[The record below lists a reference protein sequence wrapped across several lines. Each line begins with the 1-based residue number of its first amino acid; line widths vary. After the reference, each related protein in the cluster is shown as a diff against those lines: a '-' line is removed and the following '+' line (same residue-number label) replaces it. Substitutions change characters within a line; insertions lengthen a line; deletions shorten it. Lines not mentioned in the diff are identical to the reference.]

1 VRNPV
6 QVGPIRN
13 RIAAYGVAAALSAVA
28 LVFTAVFSGVFE
40 GTRYF
45 LLLAAVAGAGLLGG
59 RGPGLAATGITVAVT
74 QYLLLAMPL
83 RPRGGRAS
91 ELYTL
96 FIYLVVA
103 LGVAVM
109 SGAAR
114 EARLRAER
122 LAGENDGLYREEQRA
137 RRQRDEVMAVV
148 SHDLRNPIA
157 TILLAAR
164 NAARAAP
171 EGDAGARVRRHA
183 AMIERSAQRAD
194 RLINDLLD
202 LSSIEAGRFS
212 IRPAACPAAVLVREA
227 AEALRPA
234 AERKGLD
241 VACDPCDDALE
252 LLCDRDR
259 VIQAL
264 GNLAMNAVQA
274 TEAGFVA
281 LRARQVDGAVI
292 FEVRDSGP
300 GIREEDLPHIFDRYW
315 RAKGAR
321 YRGTGLG
328 LAIAKGIVDAH
339 GGRIWVESQP
349 GEGSTFA
356 FSLPLP
362 PT

>member
-1 VRNPV
+1 MSLPV
-6 QVGPIRN
+6 QVRPIQN
-13 RIAAYGVAAALSAVA
+13 RTAAYGVAVVMAAVA

-45 LLLAAVAGAGLLGG
+45 LLLASVAGAGLLGG
-59 RGPGLAATGITVAVT
+59 RGPGLLATGITASVT
-74 QYLLLAMPL
+74 QWMLLGVG
-83 RPRGGRAS
+83 PRGGDQFS
-91 ELYTL
+91 EFYTL
-96 FIYLVVA
+96 FIFVVVA
-103 LGVAVM
+103 IGVAVM

-114 EARLRAER
+114 EARIRAEQ
-122 LAGENDGLYREEQRA
+122 LAGENDALYREEQRA

-171 EGDAGARVRRHA
+171 EGDAGARVRKHA

-194 RLINDLLD
+194 RLIGDLLD

-212 IRPAACPAAVLVREA
+212 IRTAPCSAALLVREA

-234 AERKGLD
+234 AERKGLELSFET
-241 VACDPCDDALE
+241 CDEGVE
-252 LLCDRDR
+252 LPCDRDR

-274 TEAGFVA
+274 TEAGFVSLA
-281 LRARQVDGAVI
+281 VRPVSGAVR

-315 RAKGAR
+315 RAKAAR

-339 GGRIWVESQP
+339 GGRIWVESRA
-349 GEGSTFA
+349 GEGSTFS
-356 FSLPLP
+356 FTLPLP
-362 PT
+362 PP

>member
-1 VRNPV
+1 M
-6 QVGPIRN
+6 
-13 RIAAYGVAAALSAVA
+13 ALSLAALA
-28 LVFTAVFSGVFE
+28 LTLLFAGVFE

-45 LLLAAVAGAGLLGG
+45 LLLAAVAGSGLLGG
-59 RGPGLAATGITVAVT
+59 RGPGLLATALTAGTT
-74 QYLLLAMPL
+74 DYLLLGAPGAL
-83 RPRGGRAS
+83 RIANRN
-91 ELYTL
+91 ELHTL
-96 FIYLVVA
+96 AIYVA
-103 LGVAVM
+103 VAIGVAVM

-122 LAGENDGLYREEQRA
+122 LASEHDALYREEQRA

-164 NAARAAP
+164 NAAAAAP
-171 EGDAGARVRRHA
+171 PGEPGEKVRRHA
-183 AMIERSAQRAD
+183 AMIERNAQRAD

-202 LSSIEAGRFS
+202 LSSIESGRFS
-212 IRPAACPAAVLVREA
+212 VRPAPWPAEALVREA
-227 AEALRPA
+227 AEAVRAA
-234 AERKGLD
+234 AEKKGLE
-241 VACDPCDDALE
+241 VSWDAGPEPVE
-252 LLCDRDR
+252 LPCDRDR
-259 VIQAL
+259 VVQAL

-274 TEAGFVA
+274 TGAGFVA
-281 LRARQVDGAVI
+281 LRARAEAEVVI

-315 RAKGAR
+315 RAKSAR

-339 GGRIWVESQP
+339 GGRMWVESRP
-349 GEGSTFA
+349 GEGSTFS

-362 PT
+362 RA